1 MGGGNMKFR
10 TTSICTFGLFVLA
23 LTALVVYRVT
33 SAGSAYAA
41 FSGSNGRI
49 TFARFNPA
57 IGDFQIFAAN
67 PDGSHET
74 QLTTLPSAISD
85 WSPDGSKIAFDF
97 ASDATSANIAT
108 INPDGSGFVQLTHEQ
123 NDVTVEPAWSP
134 DGTRMA
140 VARPIGDHP
149 HGIFIIDAATGA
161 ILSQVTANPYGWFD
175 GEPRWSPD
183 GQWIAFDRVKKAV
196 RGTDMVAAFVV
207 RSDGTDLRQL
217 TSWGRQGQYP
227 DWSPDGSKIAI
238 TSRSEPFAPASIFT
252 INPDGSDM
260 ELVIKNTGIAGFE
273 HPPGFSSAS
282 TVRWSPDGTKLI
294 FQGSPD
300 FRHIRAGLWTV
311 DADGSNLTEI
321 ISGPPNP
328 SFPAWGTHP
337 QQ

>member
-1 MGGGNMKFR
+1 MKFR

-41 FSGSNGRI
+41 FPGSNGRI

-57 IGDFQIFAAN
+57 IGDFSIFAAN

-74 QLTTLPSAISD
+74 QVTTFPSVISD

-97 ASDATSANIAT
+97 PSDATSGNIAT
-108 INPDGSGFVQLTHEQ
+108 INPDGSGFVQITHEQ
-123 NDVTVEPAWSP
+123 NDVIVEPAWSP

-149 HGIFIIDAATGA
+149 HGIFIIDATTGA

-183 GQWIAFDRVKKAV
+183 GQWIAFDRVKKSL
-196 RGTDMVAAFVV
+196 RHIDLGAAFIV
-207 RSDGTDLRQL
+207 RSDGTGLRQL
-217 TSWGRQGQYP
+217 TSFGMQGGNP
-227 DWSPDGSKIAI
+227 DWSPDGSKIVF
-238 TSRSEPFAPASIFT
+238 TSRTEYPAKTSIYT
-252 INPDGSDM
+252 IKPDGSGLT
-260 ELVIKNTGIAGFE
+260 LVIKDVSMGFFDW
-273 HPPGFSSAS
+273 P
-282 TVRWSPDGTKLI
+282 RWSPDGTKLI

-300 FRHIRAGLWTV
+300 LRHTSFGLWTV
-311 DADGSNLTEI
+311 DTDGSNLTEI

-328 SFPAWGTHP
+328 NFAAWGTYP

>member
-1 MGGGNMKFR
+1 MKFR
-10 TTSICTFGLFVLA
+10 TNSICTIGLFVLA

-41 FSGSNGRI
+41 FPGSNGRI
-49 TFARFNPA
+49 AFARFNPA
-57 IGDFQIFAAN
+57 IGDLTIFAAN
-67 PDGSHET
+67 PDGSHEI
-74 QLTTLPSAISD
+74 QLTMVPSSVSD

-123 NDVTVEPAWSP
+123 NDASVEPAWSP

-149 HGIFIIDAATGA
+149 HGIFIIDATTGA

-183 GQWIAFDRVKKAV
+183 GQWIAFDRLKKGGIGGPNGRIDLVAV
-196 RGTDMVAAFVV
+196 FIV
-207 RSDGTDLRQL
+207 RSDGTGLRQL
-217 TSWGRQGQYP
+217 TSGWGTQPANP
-227 DWSPDGSKIAI
+227 DWSPDGSKIVY
-238 TSRSEPFAPASIFT
+238 TSAGAFPAPVSIYT
-252 INPDGSDM
+252 INPDGSGRTP
-260 ELVIKNTGIAGFE
+260 VIKNLVNARFE
-273 HPPGFSSAS
+273 NP
-282 TVRWSPDGTKLI
+282 RWSPDGTKLI

-300 FRHIRAGLWTV
+300 FRHIEPGLWTV

-321 ISGPPNP
+321 ITGPPDP
-328 SFPAWGTHP
+328 GFPAWGTHP

>member
-1 MGGGNMKFR
+1 MKFR
-10 TTSICTFGLFVLA
+10 RTSICTLGLFALA

-41 FSGSNGRI
+41 FPGSNGRI

-57 IGDFQIFAAN
+57 IGDLTIFAAN

-74 QLTTLPSAISD
+74 QLTTVPSAISD

-123 NDVTVEPAWSP
+123 NDVIVEPAWSP

-140 VARPIGDHP
+140 IARPIGDHP
-149 HGIFIIDAATGA
+149 HGIFIIDATTGA

-183 GQWIAFDRVKKAV
+183 GQWIAFDRLKKGLH
-196 RGTDMVAAFVV
+196 RTDLVAIFIV
-207 RSDGTDLRQL
+207 RSDGTGLRQL
-217 TSWGRQGQYP
+217 TPWGRQGANP
-227 DWSPDGSKIAI
+227 DWSPDGSKIVFTMGSAFP
-238 TSRSEPFAPASIFT
+238 SPVSINT
-252 INPDGSDM
+252 INPDGSGLM
-260 ELVIKNTGIAGFE
+260 TLVIKNVSMARFE
-273 HPPGFSSAS
+273 NP
-282 TVRWSPDGTKLI
+282 RWSPDGTKLI

-300 FRHIRAGLWTV
+300 FRHIQPGLWTV

-321 ISGPPNP
+321 ITGPPNP